1 MASFAVDF
9 GKNDRLLVEIEMPFV
24 VNFGNVAILEFN
36 QCTDNGCTMLGVH
49 LLAFRT
55 LVFLQRL
62 PKIGGVDKDY
72 FVFSLGRF
80 VLVENPQVGDD
91 ARIEELVRRHLNNGL
106 DPVVVEKIFADIA
119 LAAAG
124 ITAEQRRAVVYF
136 NDNTFVLVQVPSIML
151 QEEQLPVAHRRQE

>member
-62 PKIGGVDKDY
+62 PKIGCVDKDY
-72 FVFSLGRF
+72 LIFSF
-80 VLVENPQVGDD
+80 
-91 ARIEELVRRHLNNGL
+91 
-106 DPVVVEKIFADIA
+106 
-119 LAAAG
+119 
-124 ITAEQRRAVVYF
+124 YF
-136 NDNTFVLVQVPSIML
+136 C
-151 QEEQLPVAHRRQE
+151 